1 MFCGYKATL
10 DQSIQFVDG
19 RRRVGPATFQ
29 NKHDENSI
37 FISAIGTCVT
47 TGKKLIK
54 CKRCREKDK
63 SLRKRKRKR
72 DEATIWSELDEEN
85 NNKLIQ
91 LFSTGDKD
99 IDENGELRFRI
110 RIGCCVGVTKQHHLN
125 HISNADGDNKAE
137 IHKTC
142 EGLLLTIQADLNSG
156 RALTCFSSTPIRIL
170 GKVTDADR
178 QKFFPPYKFLD
189 KEEPTPLLFDPSSEN
204 PPEDIED
211 VGKMFK
217 SRRNFNG
224 CSSCAAKGDRELFSK
239 MNPSTVKPSI
249 LMQYFANT
257 FSHVFE
263 NVFTKRQIMSM
274 CNDSFFSNPPL
285 EKFESD
291 SPSMLQV
298 YTILAVG
305 ACISGYL
312 DSAERFWDRAIKL
325 AEKLVQE
332 EIFDKKEVLLLADGL
347 NRVSFYFGSG
357 GNPLKGAYFNDK
369 SYACLEHLA
378 KNNHP
383 EVYDMAV
390 YETALWSQTTY
401 SLDENTL
408 SKAKE
413 WAIQRDNIEMLSYV
427 LFLQVIVRIVPEL
440 REYVALMINNKS
452 YVPNVNTYNLDCS
465 APFNELRLLFERARY
480 SELICGTHKYD
491 KLIQEGF
498 GCIESWCKGDRVK
511 GLEQAKAAAIQSSLL
526 EHPQFPALIPTYFA
540 CIICVKVA
548 ETKHP
553 SSQVFIDY
561 TELCIKSFSRI
572 SHFRWVRLIADYFI
586 KRIDIASGRCIEM
599 NTCPLR
605 DRNFESLLN

>member
-1 MFCGYKATL
+1 MYCGYKAIL

-19 RRRVGPATFQ
+19 RRRLGPATVTDDQ
-29 NKHDENSI
+29 NGNSI
-37 FISAIGTCVT
+37 FISAIGTCAS

-72 DEATIWSELDEEN
+72 DESTIWSELDEEN

-125 HISNADGDNKAE
+125 HVSSDDGDHKAE

-142 EGLLLTIQADLNSG
+142 EGLLLTIQADVSNS
-156 RALTCFSSTPIRIL
+156 RSLTCFASTPIRIL

-178 QKFFPPYKFLD
+178 QKFFPPFKHLE
-189 KEEPTPLLFDPSSEN
+189 KEELVQVAPVDTHD
-204 PPEDIED
+204 DIED

-217 SRRNFNG
+217 SRRNFKG

-239 MNPSTVKPSI
+239 MNPSKVKPSI
-249 LMQYFANT
+249 LLQYFATT

-274 CNDSFFSNPPL
+274 CNDTFFSNPPL
-285 EKFESD
+285 DKFESD
-291 SPSMLQV
+291 SAAMLQV

-325 AEKLVQE
+325 AEKLVLQD
-332 EIFDKKEVLLLADGL
+332 ISDRKEVLLLADGL

-357 GNPLKGAYFNDK
+357 GNPVKGAYFNEK
-369 SYACLEHLA
+369 SYRCLINIA
-378 KNNHP
+378 ANNHP
-383 EVYDMAV
+383 EILDMSV
-390 YETALWSQTTY
+390 YETAVWSHITY
-401 SLDENTL
+401 TMDENVL
-408 SKAKE
+408 SRAKE
-413 WAIQRDNIEMLSYV
+413 WALSRNNPEILSYIM
-427 LFLQVIVRIVPEL
+427 FLQIVIQIVPEL
-440 REYVALMINNKS
+440 KEYVAVMINS
-452 YVPNVNTYNLDCS
+452 SHMPDIYAPTLDIM
-465 APFNELRLLFERARY
+465 PTFTELRQLFDRSGY
-480 SELICGTHKYD
+480 SNLSCGTHSYNR
-491 KLIQEGF
+491 LIEEGF
-498 GCIESWCKGDRVK
+498 GCLESWLKGDKMR
-511 GLEQAKAAAIQSSLL
+511 GLEQARAAAIQCSLL
-526 EHPQFPALIPTYFA
+526 EHPQYPALIPTYFA
-540 CIICVKVA
+540 CIVCVKVA

-553 SSQVFIDY
+553 SAMAFIDY

-586 KRIDIASGRCIEM
+586 KRIDIISGRCIEM